1 MKLSDKVRIR
11 RVGFRDGTDDELAGL
26 HAVEA
31 PVAAEC
37 GSSRMP
43 QPLNSYISY
52 ARNLPSQ
59 FDDHA
64 WLAEASD
71 GTPIAVAFC
80 WSNAAGD
87 PSLMECDVLVRGDH
101 RRQGLGSNL
110 LAEIRDQTLRD
121 GRSLLTWSTFDA
133 VPAGAAFARRLHAR
147 RGRVNRRSELALA
160 DVDWPMVDSWD
171 AAALA
176 RRVGYRVE
184 LVQGAF
190 PDHLRDD
197 AVLFHHI
204 MQTAPRD
211 DLVVG
216 DVTVDSGFVAGL
228 DKALAE
234 SGRIRWTI
242 LVRDP
247 AGVCVGGTEVTFEP
261 ADAAIAW
268 QQNTGI
274 DPAHRG
280 LGLAKWAKASMLKR
294 IRDQRPGTVRIRTDN
309 AFSNAP
315 MLAVNDALG
324 FVKVSTRT
332 EWQAL
337 AHDLREL

>member
-1 MKLSDKVRIR
+1 MKPPDKVRIH
-11 RVGFRDGTDDELAGL
+11 RVGFRDGTDDELSAL

-43 QPLNSYISY
+43 QPISSYISF

-71 GTPIAVAFC
+71 GTPIAAGFC
-80 WSNAAGD
+80 WSSAAGD

-101 RRQGLGSNL
+101 RRQGLGSCL
-110 LAEIRDQTLRD
+110 LAEIRDETLRD
-121 GRSLLTWSTFDA
+121 GRSLLTWSTFEA
-133 VPAGAAFARRLHAR
+133 VPAGEAFALRVHAR
-147 RGRVNRRSELALA
+147 RGRVNRRSELVLA

-171 AAALA
+171 AAAPA
-176 RRVGYRVE
+176 RRIGYRLDFVE
-184 LVQGAF
+184 GGF
-190 PDHLRDD
+190 PDYLRDD

-211 DLVVG
+211 DLDVG
-216 DVTVDSGFVAGL
+216 DLTTDSGFVAEL
-228 DKALAE
+228 DRALAE
-234 SGRIRWTI
+234 SGQMRWTI

-261 ADAAIAW
+261 ADPAVAS
-268 QQNTGI
+268 QQSTGI

-280 LGLAKWAKASMLKR
+280 LGLAKWAKAAMLKR
-294 IRDQRPGTVRIRTDN
+294 IRDQRPGTLRIRTEN

-324 FVKVSTRT
+324 FRRVSTRT
-332 EWQAL
+332 EWQAR
-337 AHDLREL
+337 AQDLHEL